1 MELKRG
7 RALTAAGCE
16 LTFNR
21 TRMELK
27 QPENERCYLPPAS
40 FNRTRMELK
49 LTVDDAV
56 DPQGVLLI
64 VPEWN

>member
-1 MELKRG
+1 MFHQM
-7 RALTAAGCE
+7 

-27 QPENERCYLPPAS
+27 PVDEGNALVEYSS

-49 LTVDDAV
+49 LTHDNSWGDGSEAF
-56 DPQGVLLI
+56 
-64 VPEWN
+64 